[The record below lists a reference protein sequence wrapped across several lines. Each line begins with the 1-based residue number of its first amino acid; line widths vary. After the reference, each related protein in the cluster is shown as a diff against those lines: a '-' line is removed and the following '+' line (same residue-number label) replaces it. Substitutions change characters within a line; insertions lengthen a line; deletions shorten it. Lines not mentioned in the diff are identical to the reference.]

1 MSNFF
6 LADRIKETSRVQG
19 TGNISLDGPVSSFS
33 AFKDFY
39 ASGDAVFYAITDN
52 VQYEIGSGIF
62 KKDGSTDSITRNPF
76 RSSKINVG
84 PWYINGTSNSGP
96 TNGNTGY
103 FYPLWLS
110 RSSAEKG
117 VGFSTGPFS
126 SVSGINF
133 NGYPGIT
140 FYHIAEHAALG
151 VASLAA
157 SGSDYAASGTPVS
170 FGVGVKEVFVTYP
183 GKTSVYNGFGIS
195 NNVKEPKQSG
205 IAFWENEQILNYNSN
220 LVWNNSNGFLG
231 INKTP
236 GYSIDVGGSLPNS
249 IIRASGF
256 VDGGSGVL
264 FAGGQLTDTLDTA
277 SGGRQFEPFRRNRK
291 GSSAQGVIELS
302 GVVNQIIDFV
312 DQQVATVFAGPI
324 SGVCNPCP
332 AGPPSFRRL
341 VASDLPTVTELQNAW
356 SMVIQDNLGTDNQ
369 SANISP
375 NIFVQ
380 GMIPIYRA
388 SGIITYDSGI
398 LFDRI
403 NNRLLVGGN
412 ASLIEDAP
420 AYTLDVKGE
429 STISAASGYFNQL
442 IFKDDLIRI
451 GDGNNNTNLGNLS
464 DNYYTVS
471 IGKSASV
478 GASGTF
484 DSIFVGRNAGE
495 NVASSSGVIGVGLKA
510 LQNSNSINHTVAIGT
525 EAGAGAKN
533 SNSLVFFGRNAG
545 FSSSGLNNVVAI
557 GDYSASGMRSSTSV
571 VAIGLDSASVASG
584 LSNVVAI
591 GQNSVKGSSGI
602 YSSYLIGDASASGS
616 FNLNEIV
623 AIGKDVVGETSLLS
637 SSVAV
642 GKNALRYARNS
653 SDVVAIGRDV
663 GLSGLVLTNSIAI
676 GTKSAQNASGVHNV
690 YLGSNAGISVSGNE
704 NIEIIASGSNSSFLT
719 HQASGKINVGKT
731 IVGDIYKGRVT
742 VGSPENVNP
751 SATLYVKPK
760 FADDAAFIIQHQGSG
775 SSTPFFQMQSGD
787 GTTFYQITNS
797 GSVITSG
804 YMAPSGGIFLPH
816 NNKPMLNSGLGGY
829 MLWNDGGSLTW
840 NGGAVGGA
848 GSYANWNLTD
858 GKVSP
863 DPILDGQTVTVSG
876 VSGVEVQYDPDNN
889 RLTISASGLSGV
901 LQNQI
906 IAQTYNFLTLAS
918 GNGYGNNTPDLRSAG
933 STLVIS
939 GVSGV
944 NIDYLDLDDGTNSS
958 GVFVIGYDNNNTY
971 SFNVTNG
978 KFANDPILNNQT
990 VTISGISGVSAEYDS
1005 GTNTFTI
1012 GASGLS
1018 GVLFNTIQSSGNF
1031 LRGQILQSTASGL
1044 AISGIAA
1051 FASGQIVGF
1060 TALSAASGLVSA
1072 NSKII
1077 LDPDGSGSIRQLNFP
1092 SGTIV
1097 IDSFALNR
1105 NNPSFRNVNTGPGSV
1120 LIGSGAGAG
1129 GSVVAGAT
1137 VINIGK
1143 GAGQLVFGTPA
1154 GGSVANSIAIGNF
1167 AGSISGNS
1175 TVSGINSISI
1185 GENSY
1190 GQGSDSISIGAFAGR
1205 QEYGFDDSVSG
1216 NINIGKNAGA
1226 GGTVRGVGNVNI
1238 GLDASSGVSFHSNN
1252 VAVGRWAAFHS
1263 SNMISSVSI
1272 GYRSSAFSQSAPYCV
1287 AIGYDSNYN
1296 SNDLIYTVSI
1306 GPSAGKGSIGAD
1318 YDIMI
1323 GYYAGSNSLNG
1334 SQNISIGDS
1343 TGKDS
1348 KNCKLSLFM
1357 GIQAGYEANG
1367 MKNAISIQTREVE
1380 GFGNN
1385 NKRDFSW
1392 IQKNGFVAVTGEQY
1406 AIDINNGVQ
1415 GFMPYAGAT
1424 LHIGRRLDDF
1434 GTAGAATIKSA
1445 DIKNSAL
1452 NLTPPMTNKSALK
1465 LWLCPSTTGVSNQSK
1480 NLFETQYRSVG
1491 ASTAPYANPNPI
1503 INEYGAL
1510 RLPLAIS
1517 SSAGELVDTNNNYIP
1532 KATGVVALLKSPGL
1546 GTGIVMC
1553 DGTSWYKLN
1562 SILLF

>member
-62 KKDGSTDSITRNPF
+62 KKDGSTDSVTRNPF
-76 RSSKINVG
+76 RSSKINSG
-84 PWYINGTSNSGP
+84 PWYVNGTSNSGP

-170 FGVGVKEVFVTYP
+170 FGVGVKEVFGTYP

-205 IAFWENEQILNYNSN
+205 IAFWENEQILNYTSN

-302 GVVNQIIDFV
+302 GVVSQIIDFV

-332 AGPPSFRRL
+332 EDAPSFRRL
-341 VASDLPTVTELQNAW
+341 VVSDLPTVTELKNAW
-356 SMVIQDNLGTDNQ
+356 SMVIQDNLGLDGQN
-369 SANISP
+369 P
-375 NIFVQ
+375 NVLIT
-380 GMIPIYRA
+380 GMIPIYKA
-388 SGIITYDSGI
+388 NGVITHDSGI
-398 LFDRI
+398 RFDYAT
-403 NNRLLVGGN
+403 NRLLVGGN
-412 ASLIEDAP
+412 ASLDIP
-420 AYTLDVKGE
+420 AYTLDVKGD

-471 IGKSASV
+471 IGKSASF

-495 NVASSSGVIGVGLKA
+495 NVASSSGVIGVGLKS
-510 LQNSNSINHTVAIGT
+510 LQNSNSTNHTVAIGT

-533 SNSLVFFGRNAG
+533 SNSLVFVGRNAG

-704 NIEIIASGSNSSFLT
+704 NIEIIASGSSSSFLT
-719 HQASGKINVGKT
+719 HQASGKINVGNT

-816 NNKPMLNSGLGGY
+816 DNKPMLNSGLGGY
-829 MLWNDGGSLTW
+829 MLWNNGGSLVW
-840 NGGAVGGA
+840 NGGTVGGT
-848 GSYANWNLTD
+848 GSYANWKLTN
-858 GKVSP
+858 GKVSD
-863 DPILDGQTVTVSG
+863 DPITDGQTVTVSG
-876 VSGVEVQYDPDNN
+876 VSGVEVQYDPSNN

-906 IAQTYNFLTLAS
+906 IAQTYNFFTLAS

-933 STLVIS
+933 SRLVIS

-944 NIDYLDLDDGTNSS
+944 NIDYRDLDDGTNSS
-958 GVFVIGYDNNNTY
+958 GIFVIGYDNNNTY
-971 SFNVTNG
+971 TFNVTNG
-978 KFANDPILNNQT
+978 KFANDTILNGQT

-1005 GTNTFTI
+1005 GTNMFTI

-1018 GVLFNTIQSSGNF
+1018 GVLFDTIQNSGNF
-1031 LRGQILQSTASGL
+1031 LHGQILQNTASGL

-1105 NNPSFRNVNTGPGSV
+1105 SNPSFRNINAGPGSI
-1120 LIGSGAGAG
+1120 LIGSGAGF
-1129 GSVVAGAT
+1129 GSDLVKDAT
-1137 VINIGK
+1137 IINIGK
-1143 GAGQLVFGTPA
+1143 GAGQVIFGTPA
-1154 GGSVANSIAIGNF
+1154 GGSVTDSICIGTY
-1167 AGSISGNS
+1167 AGSISGNAM
-1175 TVSGINSISI
+1175 VSGA
-1185 GENSY
+1185 
-1190 GQGSDSISIGAFAGR
+1190 DSISMGERSFPQGNNSVSIGFMAGR
-1205 QEYGFDDSVSG
+1205 VDTDLNPRLAG
-1216 NINIGKNAGA
+1216 NINIGSNAGRSGVDIA
-1226 GGTVRGVGNVNI
+1226 GSNVNI
-1238 GLDASSGVSFHSNN
+1238 GSQ
-1252 VAVGRWAAFHS
+1252 AAFAGSGHTL
-1263 SNMISSVSI
+1263 NVSI
-1272 GYRSSAFSQSAPYCV
+1272 GYDAARTASGCFSMVSVGANALDGNSIGVTSGVCVGYNAGFRSYNSTRVTAIGVNAGYLSSGMNSCVLLGSFAAFSGGAS
-1287 AIGYDSNYN
+1287 SNA
-1296 SNDLIYTVSI
+1296 V
-1306 GPSAGKGSIGAD
+1306 
-1318 YDIMI
+1318 MI
-1323 GYYAGSNSLNG
+1323 GTQAGDRSYDCDNSVFIGVYAGRSASGIKNSISFQANTG
-1334 SQNISIGDS
+1334 VDFYWANPTGQPNI
-1343 TGKDS
+1343 
-1348 KNCKLSLFM
+1348 
-1357 GIQAGYEANG
+1357 
-1367 MKNAISIQTREVE
+1367 
-1380 GFGNN
+1380 
-1385 NKRDFSW
+1385 
-1392 IQKNGFVAVTGEQY
+1392 
-1406 AIDINNGVQ
+1406 IDINGCIQ
-1415 GFMPYAGAT
+1415 GHIPNVGAS
-1424 LHIGRRLDDF
+1424 LHIGRKLDPYN
-1434 GTAGAATIKSA
+1434 TAGAATITA
-1445 DIKNSAL
+1445 TGILNSAL
-1452 NLTPPMTNKSALK
+1452 NLTPTLQTRSALK
-1465 LWLCPSTTGVSNQSK
+1465 LWLYPESIGAGVSNQSK
-1480 NLFETQYRSVG
+1480 NLFETQYRSAPSFGVL
-1491 ASTAPYANPNPI
+1491 SSAPYPVTNAI
-1503 INEYGAL
+1503 INQYGVL
-1510 RLPLAIS
+1510 RLPLAS
-1517 SSAGELVDTNNNYIP
+1517 GTQGTGAATELIGNSNQIIP
-1532 KATGVVALLKSPGL
+1532 KGEGVVALYEIPHL
-1546 GTGIVMC
+1546 GTNNGSGIAVC
-1553 DGTSWYKLN
+1553 LGSTATGFTWYKFN
-1562 SILLF
+1562 AITTF

>member
-39 ASGDAVFYAITDN
+39 ASEDVVFYAITDN

-62 KKDGSTDSITRNPF
+62 EKDGSTDSVTRNPF

-140 FYHIAEHAALG
+140 FYHIAEHSALG

-205 IAFWENEQILNYNSN
+205 IAFWENEQILNYTSN
-220 LVWNNSNGFLG
+220 LVWDNSNGFLG

-264 FAGGQLTDTLDTA
+264 FAGGQLTDTLVTA

-291 GSSAQGVIELS
+291 GSSAEGVIELS
-302 GVVNQIIDFV
+302 GVVSQIIDFV

-324 SGVCNPCP
+324 SGVCDPCP
-332 AGPPSFRRL
+332 DGAPSFRRL
-341 VASDLPTVTELQNAW
+341 VVSDLPTRTQVQEAW
-356 SMVIQDNLGTDNQ
+356 SMVIQDNLGLDGQN
-369 SANISP
+369 P
-375 NIFVQ
+375 NVFIA
-380 GMIPIYRA
+380 GMIPIYSA
-388 SGIITYDSGI
+388 SGVITYDSGI
-398 LFDRI
+398 RF
-403 NNRLLVGGN
+403 NYATNRLLVGGN
-412 ASLIEDAP
+412 ASLDTP

-451 GDGNNNTNLGNLS
+451 GDVNNNTNLGNLS

-495 NVASSSGVIGVGLKA
+495 NVASSSGVVAVGLKA
-510 LQNSNSINHTVAIGT
+510 LQNSNSTNHTVAIGT

-533 SNSLVFFGRNAG
+533 SDSLVFVGRNAG

-557 GDYSASGMRSSTSV
+557 GDYSASGMRSSTSI
-571 VAIGLDSASVASG
+571 VAIGLGSASVASG
-584 LSNVVAI
+584 LSGVVAI
-591 GQNSVKGSSGI
+591 GQNSAKGSSGI
-602 YSSYLIGDASASGS
+602 YSSYLIGDGSASGS

-653 SDVVAIGRDV
+653 SDVIAIGRDV

-676 GTKSAQNASGVHNV
+676 GTKSAQNASGVHNI

-704 NIEIIASGSNSSFLT
+704 NIEIIASGSNSSLLT
-719 HQASGKINVGKT
+719 HQASGKINVGNT

-742 VGSPENVNP
+742 IGSPENVNP

-775 SSTPFFQMQSGD
+775 SNTPYFQLQSGD

-816 NNKPMLNSGLGGY
+816 DNKPMLISGVGGY
-829 MLWNDGGSLTW
+829 MLWNNGGSLVW
-840 NGGAVGGA
+840 NGETVGGA
-848 GSYANWNLTD
+848 GAYANWRLTN
-858 GKVSP
+858 GVVTP
-863 DPILDGQTVTVSG
+863 DAISDGQTVTVTG
-876 VSGVEVQYDPDNN
+876 VSGVEVQYDPNSN
-889 RLTISASGLSGV
+889 FLTISASGLSGV

-906 IAQTYNFLTLAS
+906 IAQTYNFFTLAS
-918 GNGYGNNTPDLRSAG
+918 GNGAGNNVADLRSAG
-933 STLVIS
+933 SKLVMS
-939 GVSGV
+939 GVNGV

-971 SFNVTNG
+971 TFNVTNG
-978 KFANDPILNNQT
+978 KFANDPILNTET
-990 VTISGISGVSAEYDS
+990 VTISGISGVSAEYS
-1005 GTNTFTI
+1005 PSTNTFTI

-1018 GVLFNTIQSSGNF
+1018 GVLFETTQNSGNF
-1031 LRGQILQSTASGL
+1031 LRGQILQNTASGL

-1077 LDPDGSGSIRQLNFP
+1077 LDPDGSGNIRQLNFP
-1092 SGTIV
+1092 SGVIV

-1105 NNPSFRNVNTGPGSV
+1105 ANPSFRTNIKAGPGSI
-1120 LIGSGAGAG
+1120 LIGSGAGL
-1129 GSVVAGAT
+1129 SSDLVQDNNI
-1137 VINIGK
+1137 INIGK
-1143 GAGQLVFGTPA
+1143 GAGQAQFGTPT
-1154 GGSVANSIAIGNF
+1154 GGSVTDSICIGSY
-1167 AGSISGNS
+1167 AGSIRGSVR
-1175 TVSGINSISI
+1175 VSGENSISI
-1185 GENSY
+1185 GDSSFP
-1190 GQGSDSISIGAFAGR
+1190 QGNNSISIGNLAGR
-1205 QEYGFDDSVSG
+1205 VDVALNARMESS
-1216 NINIGKNAGA
+1216 INIGVLAGYS
-1226 GGTVRGVGNVNI
+1226 GVDTIGSNVNI
-1238 GLDASSGVSFHSNN
+1238 GRNAGFLSSGHNLN
-1252 VAVGRWAAFHS
+1252 
-1263 SNMISSVSI
+1263 VSI
-1272 GYRSSAFSQSAPYCV
+1272 GYDAARSSSGCIGMVSVGTNALDGECVEVTYGV
-1287 AIGYDSNYN
+1287 AIGRDAAFKSRN
-1296 SNDLIYTVSI
+1296 SNAIVAI
-1306 GPSAGKGSIGAD
+1306 GLNAAKFSSGNNSCVMIGASAGLSGLASNSAVMIGASAGLASFD
-1318 YDIMI
+1318 CDNSIFL
-1323 GYYAGSNSLNG
+1323 GYTAGRNASGIKNS
-1334 SQNISIGDS
+1334 
-1343 TGKDS
+1343 
-1348 KNCKLSLFM
+1348 
-1357 GIQAGYEANG
+1357 
-1367 MKNAISIQTREVE
+1367 ISIQSNLSQDFYWADPTGAPNLFSINDGIQGYV
-1380 GFGNN
+1380 GNAAN
-1385 NKRDFSW
+1385 
-1392 IQKNGFVAVTGEQY
+1392 
-1406 AIDINNGVQ
+1406 
-1415 GFMPYAGAT
+1415 
-1424 LHIGRRLDDF
+1424 LHIGRKLDSYSSA
-1434 GTAGAATIKSA
+1434 GTAIVNW
-1445 DIKNSAL
+1445 DNIRYSAL
-1452 NLTPPMTNKSALK
+1452 NITPPASNKAALR
-1465 LWLCPSTTGVSNQSK
+1465 LWGCPTTVTVGDLINTVNQQE
-1480 NLFETQYRSVG
+1480 NLFETQYRFADTPANTPTV
-1491 ASTAPYANPNPI
+1491 PYANSNTI
-1503 INEYGAL
+1503 INRFGAL
-1510 RLPLAIS
+1510 TLPFASGVSGVEPNQQLMGNGNQA
-1517 SSAGELVDTNNNYIP
+1517 IP
-1532 KATGVVALLKSPGL
+1532 KAEGVVALYVIPGV
-1546 GTGIVMC
+1546 GTGIAIC
-1553 DGTSWYKLN
+1553 LGTTPQWYKIPTN
-1562 SILLF
+1562 GAKF